1 MAMYLLSLISRRGC
15 GMLSKIMADGK
26 RLAAGI
32 DALQPLSRVD

>member
-1 MAMYLLSLISRRGC
+1 MARYLLSLISRRGR
-15 GMLSKIMADGK
+15 GMLSKIMADGE